1 MAARNPA
8 RDTDREIGITTEL
21 DGFESAIVAINFYF
35 IMIFFQNFTV
45 FFHKKCL
52 LRCCVNYQS

>member
-1 MAARNPA
+1 VAARNPA

-45 FFHKKCL
+45 FFTKNVCS
-52 LRCCVNYQS
+52 VVA